1 LTGEARDALVNLYN
15 ELIDQIQ
22 GEKIIT
28 QPEIQILIK
37 NIDNLVQS
45 NGQTFSVQYESEQQ

>member
-15 ELIDQIQ
+15 ELIDKIQ

-28 QPEIQILIK
+28 QPEIPILIK